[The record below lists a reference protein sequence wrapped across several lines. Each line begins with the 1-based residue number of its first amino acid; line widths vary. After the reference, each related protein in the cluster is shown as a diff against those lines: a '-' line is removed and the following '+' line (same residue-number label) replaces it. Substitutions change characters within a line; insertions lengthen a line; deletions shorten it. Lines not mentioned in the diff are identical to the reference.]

1 MAVVLFNTCHSSTL
15 DTNFVTCSCL
25 CLHVTS
31 STRCAGFSFPFC
43 FFSLLLLVYIFPF
56 LFLIFSSS
64 LRFPILSVYLAFSF
78 TLCLI
83 LLFLFSIYNS
93 PVIDVLLIT
102 FNFPQL
108 LVIIILGFLSPYLL
122 LTLSYSTFIF
132 DVFYH
137 LPIVSSNPRYEFL
150 SYVFVLILLVLSP
163 KNSFFFYLHSSV
175 LSHSP
180 LFPHILRGPVISGSC
195 TLIKIFGRTLA
206 STYVVFPPFSP
217 SF

>member
-31 STRCAGFSFPFC
+31 STRCAGFSFPF

-64 LRFPILSVYLAFSF
+64 LRLPILSVYLAFSF

-83 LLFLFSIYNS
+83 LLFLFSVYNS
-93 PVIDVLLIT
+93 PVIDVLLVT

-122 LTLSYSTFIF
+122 LTLFYFTFIF

-150 SYVFVLILLVLSP
+150 SNVFVLILLVLSP
-163 KNSFFFYLHSSV
+163 KKFFLFLLAFICTLTFAIVSSHSS
-175 LSHSP
+175 
-180 LFPHILRGPVISGSC
+180 RSC
-195 TLIKIFGRTLA
+195 YFWHLHA
-206 STYVVFPPFSP
+206 D
-217 SF
+217 